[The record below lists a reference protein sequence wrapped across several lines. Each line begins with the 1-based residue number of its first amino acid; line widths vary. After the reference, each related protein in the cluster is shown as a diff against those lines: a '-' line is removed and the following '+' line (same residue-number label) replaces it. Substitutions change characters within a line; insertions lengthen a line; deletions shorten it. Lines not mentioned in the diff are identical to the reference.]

1 MGLKHYWA
9 MPDEF
14 GIMATLLDP
23 RYKSLD
29 FISDDNIKKRIHS
42 TLQAQ
47 YDQLKWEINQQ
58 SIPSSPTT
66 ITLTDAESSIV
77 ESLITESS
85 TIRSLTPSRSLHEH
99 KASCKQK
106 TRKVLQITEKTL
118 PTRGDEIT
126 IYLLMPIARENK
138 NPLDWW
144 RAKQEN
150 FPILS
155 IIARKYL
162 GISSTAVASERLFSD
177 AGNHITAKISLLDP
191 GLLDKWYF

>member
-1 MGLKHYWA
+1 

-14 GIMATLLDP
+14 GIMATLLDLW
-23 RYKSLD
+23 YKSLD

-66 ITLTDAESSIV
+66 ITSTDAGSSIV

-85 TIRSLTPSRSLHEH
+85 IIRSLTPSRSLHEH
-99 KASCKQK
+99 KARHEQK

-118 PTRGDEIT
+118 PTREDEIT

-144 RAKQEN
+144 RAKQEI

-155 IIARKYL
+155 DRK
-162 GISSTAVASERLFSD
+162 SVV
-177 AGNHITAKISLLDP
+177 
-191 GLLDKWYF
+191 